1 MKHFFASLA
10 ILSSGLHAASLN
22 STEIDS
28 MVKNACQGD
37 KMCISLMNE
46 LDLLDL
52 ERSTSDR
59 ANFLRRLKQLKA
71 LILHLQPAH
80 HFARYCFYGCWCL
93 PDADHTIEGNGVGQP
108 IDEVDASCKRQASC
122 YECAKMDHPGRECVA
137 DKVQYSYALNVDS
150 NDPEDHWKKSIECL
164 DEPNSGKNGAW
175 NEKSSCR
182 RSICECDKK
191 LAEDLREHFHVWT
204 HENHQIQGSF
214 DPVAQCLK
222 TPGNG
227 NGADGEPECCGEYP
241 NRFPYKTNQG
251 ARMCCGDKTYDS
263 SLFECCSDANI
274 AALGTC

>member
-1 MKHFFASLA
+1 MQKVFASLA
-10 ILSSGLHAASLN
+10 ILASGLSAASLN

-28 MVKNACQGD
+28 MVRNSCNGD
-37 KMCISLMNE
+37 KMCMNLMAE

-52 ERSTSDR
+52 ERSTTDR
-59 ANFLRRLKQLKA
+59 ASFLRRLKQLKA

-93 PDADHTIEGNGVGQP
+93 PDAEHTVEGVGFGAP
-108 IDEVDASCKRQASC
+108 IDEVDGSCKRQASC
-122 YECAKMDHPGRECVA
+122 YECAKMDHEGRNCVA
-137 DKVQYSYALNVDS
+137 DQVQYNYKLNVGA
-150 NDPEDHWKKSIECL
+150 DHNGNSIECL

-175 NEKSSCR
+175 SEKFSCR

-204 HENHQIQGSF
+204 RENHQMQGTF
-214 DPVAQCLK
+214 DPPSQCLK
-222 TPGNG
+222 SPGQG
-227 NGADGEPECCGEYP
+227 MGAEGTPECCGAYP
-241 NRFPYKTNQG
+241 NRFPYKTQEG

-263 SLFECCSDANI
+263 SLFECCSENSI